1 VGFVP
6 VTVTLIVATVPAHTV
21 VLAGC
26 LVIVIGVCNVITA
39 LPLTVP
45 AQFASLTLAI
55 VYVVATFGFTTNVPV
70 VPVNVAVVPSLNAT
84 TNGAVPVSATVSVAG
99 VLAQIVWLPLSVAVG
114 SGFTV
119 TVAVETVKLV
129 PTHVLRSVTLTNVYV
144 VVPAGVTEKPTPLT
158 TLFTVTVE
166 VLDPTW

>member
-1 VGFVP
+1 M
-6 VTVTLIVATVPAHTV
+6 
-21 VLAGC
+21 
-26 LVIVIGVCNVITA
+26 VIGVCNVITA

-84 TNGAVPVSATVSVAG
+84 TNGAVPVSVTVSVAG

-114 SGFTV
+114 SGFTA
-119 TVAVETVKLV
+119 TVAAAVVKPLV
-129 PTHVLRSVTLTNVYV
+129 RTQPLASVTLTNVYV
-144 VVPAGVTEKPTPLT
+144 VVPAGVTENPTPLT